1 MNRDFYRLKNT
12 LMFSFLW
19 TNNFLLTWEV
29 YNIIIKLLNRFNLY
43 CLYSFKYCRINIPYL
58 SIYLNSVGGNM
69 FSICLIEKHKKR
81 SFPLRISSLMEN
93 LIFCTVTV
101 FLQFLIFLIFY
112 MPLHNFIFSILVCVS
127 FLKTQKQFLENMQFM
142 FQKHATAT
150 STTQSSEG

>member
-29 YNIIIKLLNRFNLY
+29 YNIIIKLLIRFNLY

-69 FSICLIEKHKKR
+69 FSICLIALHKKS

-93 LIFCTVTV
+93 LIFCTVYSAILSLHVFFFISYLAALKPTMGYWRGSNCTHPMLITV
-101 FLQFLIFLIFY
+101 HFLIRR
-112 MPLHNFIFSILVCVS
+112 
-127 FLKTQKQFLENMQFM
+127 
-142 FQKHATAT
+142 
-150 STTQSSEG
+150 

>member
-69 FSICLIEKHKKR
+69 FSICLIALHKKW

-93 LIFCTVTV
+93 LIFCTVYSAILSLHVFFFISYLAALKPTMGYWRGSNCTHPMLITV
-101 FLQFLIFLIFY
+101 HFLIRR
-112 MPLHNFIFSILVCVS
+112 
-127 FLKTQKQFLENMQFM
+127 
-142 FQKHATAT
+142 
-150 STTQSSEG
+150 

>member
-69 FSICLIEKHKKR
+69 FSICLIALHKKS

-93 LIFCTVTV
+93 LIFCTVYSAILSLHV
-101 FLQFLIFLIFY
+101 FF
-112 MPLHNFIFSILVCVS
+112 FISYLAA
-127 FLKTQKQFLENMQFM
+127 LKPTM
-142 FQKHATAT
+142 
-150 STTQSSEG
+150 GY

>member
-29 YNIIIKLLNRFNLY
+29 YNIIIKLLIRFNLY

-69 FSICLIEKHKKR
+69 FSICLIALHKKW

-93 LIFCTVTV
+93 LIFCTVYSAILSLHV
-101 FLQFLIFLIFY
+101 FFFHKLFGCFKANHGLLTRKQ
-112 MPLHNFIFSILVCVS
+112 LHSSDVNHCTFS
-127 FLKTQKQFLENMQFM
+127 N
-142 FQKHATAT
+142 
-150 STTQSSEG
+150 SSLGSPDASS

>member
-29 YNIIIKLLNRFNLY
+29 YNIIIKLLIRFNLY

-69 FSICLIEKHKKR
+69 FSICLIALHKKS
-81 SFPLRISSLMEN
+81 SFPLRISSFMEN
-93 LIFCTVTV
+93 LIFCTVYSAILSLHVFFFISYLAALKPTMGYWRGSSCTHPMLITV
-101 FLQFLIFLIFY
+101 HFLIRR
-112 MPLHNFIFSILVCVS
+112 
-127 FLKTQKQFLENMQFM
+127 
-142 FQKHATAT
+142 
-150 STTQSSEG
+150 

>member
-69 FSICLIEKHKKR
+69 FSICLIALHKKW

-93 LIFCTVTV
+93 LIFCTVYSAILSLHV
-101 FLQFLIFLIFY
+101 FFFHKLFGCFIANHGL
-112 MPLHNFIFSILVCVS
+112 LHSSDVNHCTFS
-127 FLKTQKQFLENMQFM
+127 N
-142 FQKHATAT
+142 
-150 STTQSSEG
+150 SSLGSPDASS